1 MFKKMKQQEVF
12 LALVNKQLEPFG
24 KTYDD
29 VKSDQLWYT
38 KYVVTHEQEQTF
50 MQWGVKHLKEQLGLS
65 QKFAEMEMDWFIMQ
79 WGLKSNKIVNSVS
92 SADEFIEEIQ
102 KKKAK

>member
-1 MFKKMKQQEVF
+1 
-12 LALVNKQLEPFG
+12 
-24 KTYDD
+24 
-29 VKSDQLWYT
+29 
-38 KYVVTHEQEQTF
+38 
-50 MQWGVKHLKEQLGLS
+50 
-65 QKFAEMEMDWFIMQ
+65 MQ